1 MDAATRF
8 QRHAELWKA
17 GNNRSQRTA
26 VGALI
31 FASAIFFNVIEPYS
45 NTAKGRADLA
55 GFETKQRQAE
65 VEFARMSVFAD
76 RLGGISQ
83 AVERADWRQYKE
95 ALVQRFRSGQV
106 TAPQGEADGTVRQIA
121 THVRGEVLT
130 ALKDAVAQ
138 SGVDGNLAEFP
149 KRMEADIDAWER
161 ENIGQRWFETLNTKE
176 RTVGELG
183 ATLETIQTDAK
194 QVLLGLQN
202 AVDARRTQSKQAQA
216 KLAADIEAKRSEIQE
231 ALNEPIPAWAKGLI
245 SVERMVP
252 ICPWI
257 LVGIAIYLVG
267 SALVAARHYH
277 GMASAV
283 GWSQPERSDPLM
295 SSVWTLTWRG
305 ATGTAISLLSYVGVL
320 GTLGHFVN
328 RSIKLAGAGQP
339 VGWLLELVLFLSLL
353 TVIATPFRE
362 RLGRVGL

>member
-1 MDAATRF
+1 M
-8 QRHAELWKA
+8 
-17 GNNRSQRTA
+17 
-26 VGALI
+26 
-31 FASAIFFNVIEPYS
+31 
-45 NTAKGRADLA
+45 
-55 GFETKQRQAE
+55 
-65 VEFARMSVFAD
+65 
-76 RLGGISQ
+76 
-83 AVERADWRQYKE
+83 
-95 ALVQRFRSGQV
+95 
-106 TAPQGEADGTVRQIA
+106 
-121 THVRGEVLT
+121 LT